1 MAGLLETSRKPR
13 PNLQPLAEVLLYK
26 TFMAKKQIFI
36 AEDDS
41 FVAEDLRNRLESL
54 DYTVSGATPN
64 GLEAVDLAQSLRPDM
79 VLMDIQLPGE
89 IDGIEAAGQL
99 RNLDVPVVYV
109 TGYCEGPLLQ
119 RAKMTE
125 PYGYILKPYQT
136 RELETTI
143 ELGLYKHRAD
153 QERGRMLKDIQEKL
167 ANCKT
172 LAGLL
177 PICCICKKVRDDKN
191 YWHQVES
198 FVARNTEATFTH
210 SYCPD
215 CLGKLMTEVESM
227 DGVEAKA
234 KR

>member
-1 MAGLLETSRKPR
+1 
-13 PNLQPLAEVLLYK
+13 
-26 TFMAKKQIFI
+26 
-36 AEDDS
+36 
-41 FVAEDLRNRLESL
+41 
-54 DYTVSGATPN
+54 
-64 GLEAVDLAQSLRPDM
+64 LEAVDLAQSLRPDM

-125 PYGYILKPYQT
+125 PYGYILKPYHT
-136 RELETTI
+136 HELETTI

-153 QERGRMLKDIQEKL
+153 QERGRMLKDLQEKL

-177 PICCICKKVRDDKN
+177 PICCYCKKIKDDAGR
-191 YWHQVES
+191 WSEI
-198 FVARNTEATFTH
+198 EAYIMLRTGASFTH
-210 SYCPD
+210 GMCPGCFEKVKKQLD
-215 CLGKLMTEVESM
+215 ALQQSGGDVGSMLM
-227 DGVEAKA
+227 A
-234 KR
+234 